1 MMTLKTQQQNKPMQ
15 WRLKAVLLSSVVL
28 MAACSEKPPATA
40 EEKWAGFCTSIGF
53 AASTI
58 ASDRQNGILEAEAR
72 EHANK
77 ITDPT
82 IKGMLNEQVT
92 LIYAYPKDELK
103 AGKEKIREQFQQQAR
118 DKCINTPHDPNH
130 MPDYK
135 AF

>member
-1 MMTLKTQQQNKPMQ
+1 MTLKIQQQYKPMQ
-15 WRLKAVLLSSVVL
+15 WGLKAVLLSGAVL

-58 ASDRQNGILEAEAR
+58 ASDRQNGILETEAR

-82 IKGMLNEQVT
+82 IKAMLDEQVT
-92 LIYAYPKDELK
+92 LIYAYPKDDLK
-103 AGKEKIREQFQQQAR
+103 AGKEEIREQFKQQAR
-118 DKCINTPHDPNH
+118 DKCITTPHDPNH
-130 MPDYK
+130 MPEYK